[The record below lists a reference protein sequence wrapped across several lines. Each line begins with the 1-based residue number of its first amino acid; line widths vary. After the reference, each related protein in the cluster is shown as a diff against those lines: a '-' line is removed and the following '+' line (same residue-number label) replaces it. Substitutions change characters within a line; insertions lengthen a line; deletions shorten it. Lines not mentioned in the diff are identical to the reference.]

1 MTKSIITSTF
11 LTFVCLF
18 NLQAFAQSA
27 NCDELKKENE
37 YLKKA
42 LSILTPVK
50 TVTTDKI
57 DFNISKCEGN
67 IKQQTVELTVV
78 VTNHGPHSELS
89 LRKAVAVD
97 AEGNEFQTYQIKI
110 GSGSSI
116 NKIYT
121 DEKNADR
128 LISMATS
135 YGIDARVIGRVEE
148 GPNQLEIRT
157 AGKPVVYNA

>member
-27 NCDELKKENE
+27 SCDELKKENE

-97 AEGNEFQTYQIKI
+97 AEGNEFQTYQI
-110 GSGSSI
+110 
-116 NKIYT
+116 
-121 DEKNADR
+121 
-128 LISMATS
+128 
-135 YGIDARVIGRVEE
+135 
-148 GPNQLEIRT
+148 
-157 AGKPVVYNA
+157 